1 VKKSPLLLPH
11 FHVLFLLIIHWH
23 WFIYKH
29 IIRGMQK
36 TDFHFD
42 LPQSLIA
49 QYPTPERTAS
59 RLLYLNRQ
67 ANELQDKQFT
77 DILDLLNVGDLLVMN
92 NTRVIPARLYG
103 KKQTGGAVEVL
114 IERLLN
120 NNSALAFVRA
130 SKSPKVGTT
139 LHFENDVIAEVIG
152 RHEDLFE
159 LKFVGDQSLLTVLD
173 ELGEI
178 PLPPYMT
185 RDADD
190 GDVERYQTV
199 FAKHHGA
206 VAAPTAGLH
215 FDEALL
221 NKAQEKGVD
230 LAYVTLHVGAG
241 TFKPLRVDN
250 ILEHK
255 MHKERIE
262 VPATVCEKILK
273 TKKNGGRVVAV
284 GTTVVRSLE
293 SAALSGT
300 LKPIDDETNIFIYPG
315 FQFKVV
321 DALITNFHLSES
333 TLLMLVSAF
342 ATKKQILAAY
352 EHAIEHKY
360 RFFSYGDAMFI
371 D

>member
-1 VKKSPLLLPH
+1 
-11 FHVLFLLIIHWH
+11 
-23 WFIYKH
+23 
-29 IIRGMQK
+29 MQK

-67 ANELQDKQFT
+67 TGGIKDKQFV
-77 DILDLLNVGDLLVMN
+77 DVLNLLEDGDLLVMN

-103 KKQTGGAVEVL
+103 KKQTGGSIEVL
-114 IERLLN
+114 IERLLDD
-120 NNSALAFVRA
+120 NSALAFVRA
-130 SKSPKVGTT
+130 SKSPNVNTT
-139 LHFENDVIAEVIG
+139 LHFDNEVIAEVVG

-159 LKFVGDQSLLTVLD
+159 LKFAGEKSLLEVLD
-173 ELGEI
+173 DLGEI

-185 RDADD
+185 REVDGEDAA
-190 GDVERYQTV
+190 RYQTV

-215 FDEALL
+215 FDENLL
-221 NKAQEKGVD
+221 QTVQKKGVE

-241 TFKPLRVDN
+241 TFKPMRVDN

-262 VPATVCEKILK
+262 VSASVCEKILE

-293 SAALSGT
+293 SAALGGE
-300 LKPIDDETNIFIYPG
+300 LKPINDETNIFIYPG
-315 FQFKVV
+315 FEFKVV
-321 DALITNFHLSES
+321 DSLITNFHLSES

-342 ATKKQILAAY
+342 ATKKQIFSAY
-352 EHAIEHKY
+352 DHAINKKY

-371 D
+371 E

>member
-1 VKKSPLLLPH
+1 
-11 FHVLFLLIIHWH
+11 
-23 WFIYKH
+23 
-29 IIRGMQK
+29 MQK
-36 TDFHFD
+36 SDFHFD
-42 LPQSLIA
+42 LPPSLIA

-67 ANELQDKQFT
+67 TGDIKDKCFSNV
-77 DILDLLNVGDLLVMN
+77 LDLLKAGDLLVMN
-92 NTRVIPARLYG
+92 NTRVIPARLHG
-103 KKQTGGAVEVL
+103 KKQTGGIVEVL
-114 IERLLN
+114 IERLLDDN
-120 NNSALAFVRA
+120 RALAFVRA
-130 SKSPKVGTT
+130 SKSPKVNSF
-139 LHFENDVIAEVIG
+139 LHFDAEVSAEVVG

-159 LKFVGDQSLLTVLD
+159 LKFIGDKTLLAVLED
-173 ELGEI
+173 LGEI

-185 RDADD
+185 RDAGKEDAD
-190 GDVERYQTV
+190 RYQTV

-215 FDEALL
+215 FDEVLL
-221 NKAQEKGVD
+221 EKVQEKGVS

-241 TFKPLRVDN
+241 TFKPMRVDN

-262 VPATVCEKILK
+262 VSASVCEKILK
-273 TKKNGGRVVAV
+273 TKKSGGRVVAV

-293 SAALSGT
+293 SAALNGE

-315 FQFKVV
+315 FEFKVV
-321 DALITNFHLSES
+321 DTLITNFHLSES

-342 ATKKQILAAY
+342 ATKKQVFEAY
-352 EHAIEHKY
+352 SHAIEEKY

-371 D
+371 E

>member
-1 VKKSPLLLPH
+1 
-11 FHVLFLLIIHWH
+11 
-23 WFIYKH
+23 
-29 IIRGMQK
+29 MQK

-67 ANELQDKQFT
+67 TGDIKDKCFT
-77 DILDLLNVGDLLVMN
+77 DVLDLLKAGDLLVMN
-92 NTRVIPARLYG
+92 NTRVIPARLHG
-103 KKQTGGAVEVL
+103 KKQTGGVVEVL
-114 IERLLN
+114 IERLLDDN
-120 NNSALAFVRA
+120 HALAFVRA
-130 SKSPKVGTT
+130 SKSPKINSF
-139 LHFENDVIAEVIG
+139 LYFENEVSAEVVG

-159 LKFVGDQSLLTVLD
+159 LKFAGDKNLLSVLED
-173 ELGEI
+173 LGEI

-185 RDADD
+185 RDTGEEDAD
-190 GDVERYQTV
+190 RYQTV

-221 NKAQEKGVD
+221 EKVQEKGVN

-241 TFKPLRVDN
+241 TFKPMRVDN
-250 ILEHK
+250 IFEHK
-255 MHKERIE
+255 MHKERIQ
-262 VPATVCEKILK
+262 VSAPVCEKILE
-273 TKKNGGRVVAV
+273 TKRNGGRVVAV

-293 SAALSGT
+293 SAALSGE
-300 LKPIDDETNIFIYPG
+300 LKSIDDETNIFIYPG
-315 FQFKVV
+315 FEFKVV

-342 ATKKQILAAY
+342 ATKKQIFEAY
-352 EHAIEHKY
+352 SHAIEEKY

-371 D
+371 E